1 MPNILDIVVE
11 PNPLL
16 HKKSLSVDSIDDSL
30 RSFMDDML
38 ATMYH
43 NNGIGLAAIQVGVL
57 KKIIVIDVSKEFA
70 NNVPMPLFMINAEI
84 IKRSE
89 DLAEFREGCLSVPGF
104 FAEVT
109 RPADITVKFINYE
122 GKEEEL
128 NISHGLLAVCVQH
141 EIDHTNGIVFID
153 YLSKLKK
160 DFALKKSF
168 KFQERA

>member
-1 MPNILDIVVE
+1 MPNILDIIVE

-16 HKKSLSVDSIDDSL
+16 HKKSLPVDSVDDSL
-30 RSFMDDML
+30 RGFMGDML
-38 ATMYH
+38 ATMHH
-43 NNGIGLAAIQVGVL
+43 NNGVGLAAVQVGVL
-57 KKIIVIDVSKEFA
+57 KKIIVIDVGKEFA
-70 NNVPMPLFMINAEI
+70 NGVPMPLFMVNAEI
-84 IKRSE
+84 VKRSE

-122 GKEEEL
+122 GKEEGL
-128 NISHGLLAVCVQH
+128 NIPHGLLAVCVQH

-160 DFALKKSF
+160 DFALKKSL

>member
-57 KKIIVIDVSKEFA
+57 KKIIVIDVGKEFA

-122 GKEEEL
+122 RKEEEL

-160 DFALKKSF
+160 DFALKKSL